1 MAVVE
6 RTIIAGGGGNYT
18 TIAAWEAAT
27 NLNSGNDIW
36 KGVISDNSAYD
47 ELVAIATNGTSTT
60 SYVWLTAASANRH
73 AGVWSTSKAR
83 HVYTG
88 GSSEGFEV
96 NGDYAR
102 VDWLQFHRPASGS
115 YGSSDEV
122 VSVDAS
128 DNVLLDYLIVWT
140 DDNEAKQVGII
151 IEPAASS
158 NVRISN
164 SCIWGFGRASI
175 HFEDATGAQT
185 GDIDHCALGP
195 HGDISAPSSP
205 LVVSQSSANTT
216 TVNVYNTWLHSETK
230 SDVTLE
236 ANNASAVVNL
246 NGSHNCFL
254 ASDISESGTGTTNVN
269 WTSNVDSGP
278 DELVDTAPAT
288 GGIYVTE
295 SAITGFDGTPVDHA
309 NNDILEAA
317 TNRQG
322 SEPDSRQD
330 FSVDITGGSR
340 PTSSVDIGPFQ
351 ITAGAA
357 ATSLVPPRRPAHAT
371 LITR

>member
-1 MAVVE
+1 MAVVT
-6 RTIIAGGGGNYT
+6 RTIIAGGGGDYT

-27 NLNSGNDIW
+27 NLNAGADIW

-96 NGDYAR
+96 NGDYGR
-102 VDWLQFHRPASGS
+102 VDWLQFHRPASGT

-140 DDNEAKQVGII
+140 DDNEAKQVGVI
-151 IEPAASS
+151 IESAASS

-164 SCIWGFGRASI
+164 SCIWGFARASI
-175 HFEDATGAQT
+175 HFEDATAAQT
-185 GDIDHCALGP
+185 GHIAHCALGP
-195 HGDISAPSSP
+195 HADISAPSSP
-205 LVVSQSSANTT
+205 LVVSQASANTT
-216 TVNVYNTWLHSETK
+216 TVTVYNTWLHSEIK
-230 SDVTLE
+230 NDVTLE
-236 ANNASAVVNL
+236 ANNASAVVNIE
-246 NGSHNCFL
+246 GSNNCFL
-254 ASDISESGTGTTNVN
+254 ASDISETGTGTINKN
-269 WTSNVDSGP
+269 WTGNVDSGP

-288 GGIYVTE
+288 NGIYVTE
-295 SAITGFDGTPVDHA
+295 SAIVGFDGTPVDHA
-309 NNDILEAA
+309 NNALLEAA
-317 TNRQG
+317 TNLIG
-322 SEPDSRQD
+322 SEPDTRQD
-330 FSVDITGGSR
+330 FSVDITGGTR
-340 PTSSVDIGPFQ
+340 PTTNVDIGPFQ
-351 ITAGAA
+351 ISAAAGAG
-357 ATSLVPPRRPAHAT
+357 SLVIPRRT
-371 LITR
+371 NTMIVR